1 MSRSNQYSDYN
12 LIVKGIVV
20 DNNDPLNS
28 NRVKVRIPC
37 YHGISNSKNSIS
49 DDNLPW
55 AQTLVPITKEAQQDY
70 QIGRVVWIQF
80 EGGDIRYPVIIGLLG
95 TATTISDGTVMTA
108 TGSVYSGSSAVGSTA
123 TGSGTPV
130 SDGYYDFP
138 VTGSSWPIS

>member
-95 TATTISDGTVMTA
+95 TAVLS
-108 TGSVYSGSSAVGSTA
+108 
-123 TGSGTPV
+123 
-130 SDGYYDFP
+130 
-138 VTGSSWPIS
+138 